1 MTDIKN
7 YWNRAITFEQYVKD
21 IEDEILSDKNLEF
34 KPYFELNKKRMDR
47 ILNTYL
53 VKEAQMKQFD
63 GLNYSGKLLII
74 TEGWCGDAAQSL
86 PVIYRFFKK
95 FLEIKIVYRDQNEDL
110 MNQYLTND
118 SKSIPIVLIL
128 NEDKEVVAHWGPRP
142 EFGNELFRHYKNNE
156 ETYPKE
162 KLMEDM
168 QMAYNKDKGVAI
180 IDEMIKTIAAVRKK
194 TPIKNN
200 I

>member
-7 YWNRAITFEQYVKD
+7 YWNRAISFEQYVKD

-168 QMAYNKDKGVAI
+168 QMAYNKDKGAAI
-180 IDEMIKTIAAVRKK
+180 IEEMIKTIAAVRKK

>member
-7 YWNRAITFEQYVKD
+7 YWNRAISFEQYVKD

>member
-7 YWNRAITFEQYVKD
+7 YWNRAISFEQYVKD

-86 PVIYRFFKK
+86 PVIYRFFEK

>member
-7 YWNRAITFEQYVKD
+7 YWNRAISFEQYVKD

-63 GLNYSGKLLII
+63 VLNYSGKLLII

-118 SKSIPIVLIL
+118 SKSIPIVLSL

>member
-7 YWNRAITFEQYVKD
+7 YWNRAISFEQYVKD

-63 GLNYSGKLLII
+63 VLNYSGKLLII

-110 MNQYLTND
+110 MNQYLTNG

-128 NEDKEVVAHWGPRP
+128 NENMEVVAHWGPRP

>member
-21 IEDEILSDKNLEF
+21 LEDEILSDNNLEF
-34 KPYFELNKKRMDR
+34 KPYYELNKKRMER
-47 ILNTYL
+47 MVNTYR
-53 VKEAQMKQFD
+53 VQEAQMKEFKE
-63 GLNYSGKLLII
+63 LNYSGKLLII

>member
-7 YWNRAITFEQYVKD
+7 YWNRAISFEQYVKD

-86 PVIYRFFKK
+86 PVIYRFFEK

-168 QMAYNKDKGVAI
+168 QMAYNKDKGAAI
-180 IDEMIKTIAAVRKK
+180 IEEMIKTIAAVRKK

>member
-1 MTDIKN
+1 
-7 YWNRAITFEQYVKD
+7 
-21 IEDEILSDKNLEF
+21 
-34 KPYFELNKKRMDR
+34 
-47 ILNTYL
+47 
-53 VKEAQMKQFD
+53 
-63 GLNYSGKLLII
+63 
-74 TEGWCGDAAQSL
+74 
-86 PVIYRFFKK
+86 
-95 FLEIKIVYRDQNEDL
+95 
-110 MNQYLTND
+110 MNN
-118 SKSIPIVLIL
+118 IPIVLIL

>member
-7 YWNRAITFEQYVKD
+7 YWNRAISFEQYVKD

-63 GLNYSGKLLII
+63 VLNYSGKLLII

>member
-63 GLNYSGKLLII
+63 VLNYSGKLLII

-168 QMAYNKDKGVAI
+168 QMAYNKDKGAAI
-180 IDEMIKTIAAVRKK
+180 IEEMIKTIAAVRKK

>member
-63 GLNYSGKLLII
+63 VLNYSGKLLII

>member
-53 VKEAQMKQFD
+53 VKEAQMKQFN

-86 PVIYRFFKK
+86 PVIYRFFEK

>member
-1 MTDIKN
+1 MTNLKN
-7 YWNRAITFEQYVKD
+7 YWNNAISFEQYLKD
-21 IEDEILSDKNLEF
+21 VENEILSDKNPDF
-34 KPYFELNKKRMDR
+34 TPYYVLNKKRIDR
-47 ILNTYL
+47 LLNTYR
-53 VKEAQMKQFD
+53 VKEAQVTRFEA
-63 GLNYSGKLLII
+63 LNYSGKLLII
-74 TEGWCGDAAQSL
+74 SEGWCGDAAQSL
-86 PVIYRFFKK
+86 PVIYLFFEKY
-95 FLEIKIVYRDQNEDL
+95 LEIKIVYRDQNEDL

-168 QMAYNKDKGVAI
+168 QMAYNKDKGAAI
-180 IDEMIKTIAAVRKK
+180 IEEMIKTIAAVRKK